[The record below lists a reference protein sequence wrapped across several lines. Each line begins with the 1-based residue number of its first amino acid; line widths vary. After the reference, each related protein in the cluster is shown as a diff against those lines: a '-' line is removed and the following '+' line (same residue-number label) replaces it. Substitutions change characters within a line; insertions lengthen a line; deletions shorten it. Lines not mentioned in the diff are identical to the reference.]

1 MRGTFCFCYYY
12 LVCVKSYKTPREVS
26 LGKYCENKEKTALS
40 SSLLKAAAKQSERYK
55 ECQQVERAF
64 LGILSHQLRC
74 LRLRPWKNKSSF
86 YSSDSRGEPHS
97 FICDLNIEDHLPA
110 NMQPADSGGQNCSRE
125 RIKRT
130 LKKKKMLNCLV
141 VETENKNNKKNLKSW
156 LMCFYLTP
164 MTTMEDNRWSESFLF
179 TPLWASWHTF
189 MFKTCHL
196 G

>member
-12 LVCVKSYKTPREVS
+12 LVCLKSYKTPREVS
-26 LGKYCENKEKTALS
+26 LGKYCENKKKPALS

-110 NMQPADSGGQNCSRE
+110 NMQPADSGGQNCCRE

-130 LKKKKMLNCLV
+130 FKKKKCLTV
-141 VETENKNNKKNLKSW
+141 SLWKPKTK
-156 LMCFYLTP
+156 
-164 MTTMEDNRWSESFLF
+164 TTKR
-179 TPLWASWHTF
+179 T
-189 MFKTCHL
+189 
-196 G
+196 